1 MDVVTGFRNRFKLS
15 DRISLWL
22 KIVYTLFV
30 AVLVPIYWHYYGVT
44 NFLWFSDIALILTVF
59 ALWFESS
66 LIASMMSV
74 SVLVFDSFWSLEFFL
89 NLLFGTNITGLT
101 TFMFDSSLPL
111 LLRGLSLFHV
121 FLPMVLL
128 WLVYRLGY
136 DSRALLYQIMLAG
149 IVFPATYFLTVPSEN
164 INWVFGIYGYGRIVS
179 NPLLH
184 VAILMMAFPILIY
197 LPTHLALNYLFE
209 KKD

>member
-1 MDVVTGFRNRFKLS
+1 MDVVTWFRNRFKLS

-30 AVLVPIYWHYYGVT
+30 AVLVPVYWHYYGVT